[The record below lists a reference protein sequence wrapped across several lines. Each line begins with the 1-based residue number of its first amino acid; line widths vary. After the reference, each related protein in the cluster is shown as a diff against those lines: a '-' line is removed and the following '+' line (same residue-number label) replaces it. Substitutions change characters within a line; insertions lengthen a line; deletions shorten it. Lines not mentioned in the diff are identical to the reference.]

1 MTPLAIVAALRD
13 GTATDA
19 TWAALD
25 ELVWRQVERAV
36 PAAQE
41 RDDVAQ
47 AVLLKFVEK
56 ARRNE
61 VGITGESDEEV
72 RGYVSTMARNGWRSA
87 GRKAQRTP
95 SSDED
100 AVEAASVP
108 PSAEGELDRERSTRA
123 ALDLFDRVAEA
134 AIEAA
139 PPAYRAARRV
149 ARRQVEELYFED
161 LTVDD
166 VVARDEG
173 LGPAALPE
181 ELKRAANRAM
191 KQHQRFREAVL
202 AAALDLVGRGVITAA
217 ERSVVERVVLELK
230 RR

>member
-1 MTPLAIVAALRD
+1 MTPLAIIAALRD

-56 ARRNE
+56 AKRNDL
-61 VGITGESDEEV
+61 GISGQSDEEV
-72 RGYVSTMARNGWRSA
+72 RAYISTMARNGWHST

-108 PSAEGELDRERSTRA
+108 TTTVEDLDRERSTRA
-123 ALDLFDRVAEA
+123 ALDLFGRVVEA
-134 AIEAA
+134 TVEAT
-139 PPAYRAARRV
+139 PV
-149 ARRQVEELYFED
+149 AHRPGRLVAHRQVEELYFGD
-161 LTVDD
+161 LTVDEL
-166 VVARDEG
+166 VTRDEG
-173 LGPAALPE
+173 LGPAPPPDV
-181 ELKRAANRAM
+181 LKKAANRAM

-202 AAALDLVGRGVITAA
+202 ATADDLAKRGALTEA
-217 ERSVVERVVLELK
+217 ERSLVERMVLELK